1 MVAELG
7 KHIDMVAELGIH
19 FDTIEYFLK
28 FRQGSGGG
36 IQRRGPEWG
45 PESGSRGGVQAP
57 GAGHRGGALGGWIGR
72 QSHPEIFEK

>member
-1 MVAELG
+1 MVEELG

-36 IQRRGPEWG
+36 IQRCGSEM
-45 PESGSRGGVQAP
+45 GSRGGVQAP